1 MNLGP
6 TELVII
12 LIGAIPFIVAVV
24 GGIDAAM
31 KPGPQWQR
39 AGENQS
45 LWVLGQLL
53 GAFFCGIVGLVFAI
67 IYFANIRQKVVS
79 AAI

>member
-6 TELVII
+6 TELFII
-12 LIGAIPFIVAVV
+12 LIAAIPFVVAVV
-24 GGIDAAM
+24 GGLDAAV
-31 KPGPQWQR
+31 KPAVQWNR
-39 AGENQS
+39 AGENQM
-45 LWVLGQLL
+45 LYVLGQLL

-67 IYFANIRQKVVS
+67 IYFARVRQKVVA